1 MPLQIRES
9 FVNLDRDI
17 IFGESDWYEPFTDD
31 VGQLFMS
38 LQREYGRC
46 ASRMYSD
53 PGARPCGW
61 VFVKRDAYE
70 DTGETYLRET
80 WVHVRREETIVQ

>member
-9 FVNLDRDI
+9 FVNLDRNVM
-17 IFGESDWYEPFTDD
+17 FGESDWYMPFTDN
-31 VGQLFMS
+31 VGKLFRS

-46 ASRMYSD
+46 ASRMYND

-61 VFVKRDAYE
+61 VFIKRDVYE
-70 DTGETYLRET
+70 DTGKTYLRET
-80 WVHVRREETIVQ
+80 WVHVQHTPNNNI